1 MAARRPN
8 FRGQVMAVDRVEKL
22 LRKVG
27 KALDKARIPYAVIG
41 GNAVAAWVA
50 TVDDGAVRATKDVD
64 ILVRRGDLP
73 SITEALRPAGLVP
86 IEVLGVTIF
95 VDRRRPNPRTG
106 VHLVFANEH
115 IRPHY
120 THPAPDPESAV
131 RSQAGFLIVDLPA
144 LVRMKLQ
151 SFRRVDQV
159 HIEDLLRIGLL
170 HESLINELPADL
182 RERLQHIQATME

>member
-1 MAARRPN
+1 
-8 FRGQVMAVDRVEKL
+8 MAVDRVEKL

-27 KALDKARIPYAVIG
+27 KALDKARVPYAVVG

-64 ILVRRGDLP
+64 ILVRRSDLGQV
-73 SITEALRPAGLVP
+73 TAALKPAGLVP
-86 IEVLGVTIF
+86 VEVLGVTMF

-106 VHLVFANEH
+106 VHLVFADER

-120 THPAPDPESAV
+120 AHPAPNTQSVV
-131 RSQAGFLIVDLPA
+131 RSPAGFLVVDLPA

-151 SFRRVDQV
+151 SYRDIDRV
-159 HIEDLLRIGLL
+159 HIRDLLSIGLL
-170 HESLINELPADL
+170 DVALIQTLPDDL
-182 RERLQHIQATME
+182 RQRLRDVQATTE